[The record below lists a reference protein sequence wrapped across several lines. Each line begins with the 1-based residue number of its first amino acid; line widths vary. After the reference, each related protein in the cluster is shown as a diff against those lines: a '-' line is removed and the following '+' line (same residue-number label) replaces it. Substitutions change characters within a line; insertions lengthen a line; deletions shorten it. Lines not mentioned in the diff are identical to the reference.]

1 MPDIEIFQLF
11 ANNGPVDQLQL
22 DEEFQVHLLEAGRAF
37 AKHVVS
43 FAELTEVHAG
53 EPRYFKNEQGQRAP
67 AVMVGPT
74 KAGRFLFVPI
84 EPTGA
89 WGVWRAVTAF
99 TANTHSVERYQQ
111 ELQNE
116 SQ

>member
-1 MPDIEIFQLF
+1 MSDIEIDRLF
-11 ANNGPVDQLQL
+11 AHNGRVDELQL
-22 DEEFQVHLLEAGRAF
+22 DEELQLHLLEPEHDYE
-37 AKHVVS
+37 KHIVT
-43 FAELTEVHAG
+43 FKEITEVHAVKPG
-53 EPRYFKNEQGQRAP
+53 YFKNAEGQRAP

-99 TANTHSVERYQQ
+99 SANTHSIERYQQ
-111 ELQNE
+111 EIQDE
-116 SQ
+116 